1 MSTEYTLINNM
12 KGCID
17 VCEHSN
23 KFDICIQDS
32 KLEPQWC
39 DMVNLTLEDMKN
51 ITEKLVNVI
60 SYYDP
65 DYTEC
70 KVSY

>member
-12 KGCID
+12 KGCIA

-32 KLEPQWC
+32 NLEPQWC
-39 DMVNLTLEDMKN
+39 DMNNLTLEEMKEVA
-51 ITEKLVNVI
+51 EKLVNVI